1 MSGERTLLA
10 HKIRLLA
17 DVPIVGPDEN
27 STLLSTATVASS
39 LGYNP
44 NFIES
49 STSAGGAIA
58 AGATVPLGINPPT
71 TTPYFPTTDPVHKQ
85 IGAVT
90 VVANELRVNGVTS
103 LRGRITNTFGGIT
116 SGAPVSPPEIAA
128 LDVVISDDLGFT
140 YTTTFIIPIL
150 NASPIANWSFGVKPF
165 FFPPNPART
174 RVNFAFFVANL
185 QAASTLSISHSFK
198 VEIDQ

>member
-44 NFIES
+44 TFIEA
-49 STSAGGAIA
+49 TTNAGGAIA
-58 AGATVPLGINPPT
+58 AGATVPLGVNPPT
-71 TTPYFPTTDPVHKQ
+71 TTPYFSTTDPVHKQ

-90 VVANELRVNGVTS
+90 VVANQLRVNGVTS
-103 LRGRITNTFGGIT
+103 LRGRVTNTFGGIT
-116 SGAPVSPPEIAA
+116 SGAPVSPPEIAL
-128 LDVVISDDLGFT
+128 LDVIISDDLGFT
-140 YTTTFIIPIL
+140 STSSFVIPIL
-150 NASPIANWSFGVKPF
+150 NALPVANWSFGVMPF
-165 FFPPNPART
+165 FFPQNPART
-174 RVNFAFFVANL
+174 RVNFAFFVSNL
-185 QAASTLSISHSFK
+185 QAASTLSVSHAFK